1 MFHIELFFSAM
12 ASKRKRPHHSDLKRL
27 SDPIGMKNN
36 RDVPFVFFGG
46 VGAPNPVF
54 FVRPSPCPSPTPGRL
69 NNEAFFFVFVSPVPQ
84 TTS

>member
-1 MFHIELFFSAM
+1 M

>member
-46 VGAPNPVF
+46 GGLLPTPF
-54 FVRPSPCPSPTPGRL
+54 FCPSFPFPTPGWL
-69 NNEAFFFVFVSPVPQ
+69 NNEAFSLFLSPPQ